1 MTGNPLRRILLALT
15 CASAALLAACGS
27 GTIVDPFQPT
37 RVLSVGDS
45 FSDLGQD
52 GKRYTVNDDTI
63 NIWSQQ
69 LAADFGLPW
78 WRRTRAVFPMPA
90 VTRWCRARPATA
102 SRRRSPS
109 CCPRTRCS
117 RATWC

>member
-52 GKRYTVNDDTI
+52 GKRYTVAD
-63 NIWSQQ
+63 WSEEKAREDAAA
-69 LAADFGLPW
+69 LAAQ
-78 WRRTRAVFPMPA
+78 
-90 VTRWCRARPATA
+90 
-102 SRRRSPS
+102 S
-109 CCPRTRCS
+109 
-117 RATWC
+117 

>member
-52 GKRYTVNDDTI
+52 GKRYTVNDGTI

-69 LAADFGLPW
+69 LAARFRVAPGG
-78 WRRTRAVFPMPA
+78 VEQG
-90 VTRWCRARPATA
+90 
-102 SRRRSPS
+102 RSFL
-109 CCPRTRCS
+109 CPR
-117 RATWC
+117 

>member
-1 MTGNPLRRILLALT
+1 VTVGIESAIVDCTRGAPVLLRP
-15 CASAALLAACGS
+15 GS

-69 LAADFGLPW
+69 LAAELRVAPGG
-78 WRRTRAVFPMPA
+78 VEQG
-90 VTRWCRARPATA
+90 
-102 SRRRSPS
+102 RSFL
-109 CCPRTRCS
+109 CPR
-117 RATWC
+117 

>member
-52 GKRYTVNDDTI
+52 GKRYRQRRHD
-63 NIWSQQ
+63 QHLERAAGRQ
-69 LAADFGLPW
+69 L
-78 WRRTRAVFPMPA
+78 RV
-90 VTRWCRARPATA
+90 A
-102 SRRRSPS
+102 SGGVEQGRSFL
-109 CCPRTRCS
+109 CPR
-117 RATWC
+117 